1 MSDMIA
7 SRRGY
12 VMAEAI
18 VVLALTMLIGVTLC
32 SALEMQSRLARS
44 VGERIAHNDAAR
56 VAMHIVPSEL
66 RSSDP
71 RSDIRASASD
81 SIAARWFR
89 GSGPVCDVS
98 GTAVWIR
105 MRTMR
110 EPDPAKDSLLL
121 IGPTGDEKTAAIS
134 SVASDPAHCPGA
146 DGGEV
151 YRINVGPVSPASDPV
166 AAMFFESGSYYL
178 SQRALRYRLGG
189 EGRQPLTEEFMRDA
203 GSSFALSVDTL
214 GASTFHIQILLKPGM
229 QYATGRSRQLTVF
242 LPNRARGS

>member
-1 MSDMIA
+1 
-7 SRRGY
+7 
-12 VMAEAI
+12 
-18 VVLALTMLIGVTLC
+18 
-32 SALEMQSRLARS
+32 
-44 VGERIAHNDAAR
+44 
-56 VAMHIVPSEL
+56 MHIVPSEL

-71 RSDIRASASD
+71 RTDIRASASD

-98 GTAVWIR
+98 GTDVWVR

-110 EPDPAKDSLLL
+110 DPDPVKDSLLL
-121 IGPTGDEKTAAIS
+121 IGPAGEKSSAIS
-134 SVASDPAHCPGA
+134 SVVSDPAHCPGA
-146 DGGEV
+146 DGDEV
-151 YRINVGPVSPASDPV
+151 YRIAVNPVSPVSDAV

-203 GSSFALSVDTL
+203 GSSFAFSVDTL